1 MVEEFAKFKRFEYRT
16 NSNLVLQREGAA
28 PSQHEPTGE
37 PESLNGRVYQK
48 MGDLV
53 QYDKPKE
60 LEELKEKKKRKQEE
74 KRRGGPEGTEA
85 GAQKRTK
92 MDILKGETVLSTDV
106 TEMQIYRPRTQQTK
120 AVYEQLLHRLQQ
132 PLGDQAPDVLRGAA
146 DEVLAAI
153 KTDGVLDSDRKR
165 DVEEVLGSIQ
175 DEYFQEL
182 YRLAKQITDYGADV
196 EDEEQ
201 DETVRT
207 KEGLDDAAGV
217 AVVFDEDDDDDEAN
231 ILGEVGE
238 DSDDDDDDA
247 GAGRMDED
255 RDDRGIHVNTLEDD
269 EEEEEKKEAKYNID
283 IQKIDAHWLQR
294 ELGKIFHD
302 PNKCIATEKE
312 ILTILPIKDLQQCE
326 NKLVQV
332 LQYENFEFTKLLL
345 KNRLKI
351 LYLTRLGQ
359 AQTEED
365 KATVLD
371 DMRQTPEAQP
381 VLEELDRASKKRDRE
396 KDVTRD
402 LRAEVRQ
409 LQKRAA
415 GGRDADVDE
424 DLPRGK
430 AKVAEEQQKKP
441 SHMLDL
447 DSLSFSRGS
456 HFMANPKCAL
466 PAGSFRLQ
474 KKGYEEVHV
483 KPLPR
488 PDLSAEDMVPMSNL
502 PSWCHDA
509 FPGTTKLN
517 PVQSKVFPVAFN
529 DHSENLLIC
538 APTGSGKTNIAM
550 LTILQVM
557 SQFRLKD
564 GSFDLAGFKIVYVA
578 PMKALVQE
586 VVQSFNQR
594 LQSYG
599 VVVRELSGD
608 VNLTKAQ
615 IDETQLIVT
624 TPEKWDIITRKAGDQ
639 RAYTQLVRLIIID
652 EVHLLHD
659 TRGPV
664 LESLVARTIRQIET
678 TQEHIRLVGLSATL
692 PNYEDVAVFL
702 RVNPDKGLFHFGNQ
716 YRPVPLDQTYIGIT
730 DKKAIKR
737 FNTANEVCY
746 EKLMEDAGKN
756 QVLIFVHSRK
766 ETVKT
771 ATAMRDLAMT
781 NDTLAKF
788 LHEDSASREILQTEV
803 ETIKTQE
810 VKDLLPYGFAVH
822 HAGLPRT
829 DRKLIEDLFADRHIQ
844 VLVSTSTLAWGVNLP
859 AHTVIIKGTQVY
871 NPEKGMW
878 DELSPMDMMQM
889 LGRAGRFPYDKTG
902 HGIVITQHS
911 ELQYYLSLN
920 NMQLPIESQLLASLP
935 DHLNA
940 ELVLGTIQTRQD
952 AVNWLGYT
960 YLYVRMLRAPRLY
973 GISPDEA
980 EEDHRLEQR
989 RVDLVHSA
997 LMLLDKNNLVKY
1009 DKRTGQ
1015 VQVTSLG
1022 RVASHYYIRHPSIA
1036 IYNDNLKHMMSDIEL
1051 IRLFSLSNEFKNIPV
1066 REEEKVELAKLVE
1079 RVPVP
1084 VKGGVDEA
1092 SSKVNVLLQAYIS
1105 KLKLEGFALLSDMV
1119 YVQQSAGRIMR
1130 AIFEICLRRGWAA
1143 LALRALQWCK
1153 MIDKRMWASQTPL
1166 RHFKGLAE
1174 DILRKVEKKDFAWE
1188 RYYDLSSSEIGELI
1202 RFPKMGKT
1210 IHKLVHQ
1217 FPKLDLSAYVQPI
1230 TRSCLMVELTIT
1242 PDFQWDAKVHGHA
1255 EPFWVFVEDVNGE
1268 QILHHEMFV
1277 LKERGA
1283 EEEHTLNFTV
1293 PITEPLPPQYFI
1305 RVVSDRWINAQTLLP
1320 VSFRHLILPEKYPPH
1335 TELLDLQPLPLTALR
1350 YPEAEQ
1356 LYAAQGMKVFNPIQT
1371 QTFGTLYSANENCL
1385 ICAPAASGK
1394 TVCAEFAVLR
1404 MLMDQ
1409 SDKVKRCVYVAPHAA
1424 TAKERLAEWS
1434 YKFGRML
1441 GFKVAELVG
1450 ETTTDV
1456 KILEEN
1462 NVVITTPEKWDLMS
1476 RRWKTRKSVQE
1487 VRLFVVDELHL
1498 LDSEAGP
1505 TLEAVVSR
1513 MRYISM
1519 QVTTPIRIV
1528 ALAASLAN
1536 AKDVG
1541 EWIGASSTGLY
1552 NFSPNVRT
1560 VPLEMVI
1567 QGFDIHHRSTRLLA
1581 MSRPVYQSIKHYSAE
1596 KPVIIFVPDRK
1607 QCRMTAIDLLLHAAS
1622 DDKPKRFL
1630 HVSDE
1635 VMKSHLEGA
1644 RERSLKQTL
1653 EYGVGFLHEGFSS
1666 TERAL
1671 IERLFA
1677 SGAVQVLVATEQLSW
1692 GMTMNAHLV
1701 IIMDTKKFDGR
1712 ENRYVDYPIHDVLQ
1726 MMGRASRPGVD
1737 QSGMCV
1743 LLTQNSKKEYYKKF
1757 IYEPLPVESH
1767 LDQRMADHMN
1777 AEIVMKTIEN
1787 KQDAVDWLTWT
1798 FYYRR
1803 LSQNPNYY
1811 GLQGVTH
1818 QHLSDHLS
1826 EVVENTVEG
1835 LERFGCCSIE
1845 EDVELS
1851 PANLGLIAAYYY
1863 IRHTTIE
1870 TFSRC
1875 VNEGTKRRGLLDILC
1890 AASEFDAVPV
1900 RSGEEPTLR
1909 GLAQSL
1915 GMKVEKD
1922 KLNDPHTKAQ
1932 LLLSAH
1938 FNRTPITTDLS
1949 ADQRFIL
1956 EHAVRLLQGL
1966 VDVISS
1972 CGWLT
1977 PAIFAMELSQ
1987 MIVQATTFNVS
1998 PLMQLPH
2005 FTKTLVDKAKKAKVE
2020 DIFDLMNMDEDPRNE
2035 LFEGLSQAQKL
2046 DVAKACNRYP
2056 CISLEYK
2063 VQNQDDLKV
2072 GGTAKM
2078 VVRLGR
2084 DGMEEGDSLGP
2095 VYAPFYPKEKEE
2107 SWWLVVGGPNSALVA
2122 IKRITIAKAS
2132 SQVKLDIELG
2142 EESGSTSYTLYLM
2155 SDSYQGVDQEYT
2167 FKLNVKG

>member
-1 MVEEFAKFKRFEYRT
+1 MAEEFAKFKRFEYRT

-28 PSQHEPTGE
+28 PSQNEPTGE
-37 PESLNGRVYQK
+37 PESLRGRVYNR

-53 QYDKPKE
+53 QFDKPKE
-60 LEELKEKKKRKQEE
+60 LEELKEIKKRKQEE
-74 KRRGGPEGTEA
+74 KKKGGEQIV
-85 GAQKRTK
+85 QKKAK
-92 MDILKGETVLSTDV
+92 MDIVKGETVLSSDV
-106 TEMQIYRPRTQQTK
+106 TEMQIYRPRTKQTK
-120 AVYEQLLHRLQQ
+120 GIYEQLLNRLQQ
-132 PLGDQAPDVLRGAA
+132 PLGDQSPDVLRGAA

-153 KTDGVLDSDRKR
+153 KTDGVLDSDRKK
-165 DVEEVLGSIQ
+165 DVEEVLGPIT
-175 DEYFQEL
+175 DEFFQEL
-182 YRLAKQITDYGADV
+182 YRLSKQITDFGADV

-201 DETVRT
+201 DDTVRT

-217 AVVFDEDDDDDEAN
+217 AVVFDEDDEDDQGGNWIGEIGDED
-231 ILGEVGE
+231 
-238 DSDDDDDDA
+238 DSDDEETA
-247 GAGRMDED
+247 NVQED
-255 RDDRGIHVNTLEDD
+255 RDDRGIHVSTFEED
-269 EEEEEKKEAKYNID
+269 EEEEQEKRDLKYNVD

-302 PNKCIATEKE
+302 PNKCVATEKE
-312 ILTILPIKDLQQCE
+312 ILTILPIKDMQQCE
-326 NKLVQV
+326 NRLVQV

-351 LYLTRLGQ
+351 LYCTRLGQ

-365 KATVLD
+365 KTAVLE
-371 DMRQTPEAQP
+371 DMRATPDAVP
-381 VLEELDRASKKRDRE
+381 VLEELDRSSKKRDRE

-402 LRAEVRQ
+402 LRKEVRN
-409 LQKRAA
+409 LQKRAGA
-415 GGRDADVDE
+415 RDKDVMDE
-424 DLPRGK
+424 DTGAMGK
-430 AKVAEEQQKKP
+430 HGKVAEEQQKKP

-447 DSLSFSRGS
+447 ENLSFQRGA
-456 HFMANPKCAL
+456 HYMANQKCQL
-466 PAGSFRLQ
+466 PTGSFRVQ

-483 KPLPR
+483 KPFKM
-488 PDLSAEDMVPMSNL
+488 PDVNADDIVPISKL
-502 PSWCHDA
+502 PSWCHEG

-517 PVQSKVFPVAFN
+517 VVQSKVFPIAFHEHN
-529 DHSENLLIC
+529 ENMLVC
-538 APTGSGKTNIAM
+538 APTGSGKTNCAM
-550 LTILQVM
+550 LTILNVM
-557 SQFRLKD
+557 SQFRLRD
-564 GSFDLAGFKIVYVA
+564 GSFDLSGFKVIYIA

-586 VVQSFNQR
+586 VVQSFQMR

-599 VVVRELSGD
+599 IIVRELSGD

-615 IDETQLIVT
+615 IDETQIIVT

-664 LESLVARTIRQIET
+664 LEAIVGRTIRQIET
-678 TQEHIRLVGLSATL
+678 TQEHIRLVALSATL
-692 PNYEDVAVFL
+692 PNYEDVAIFL
-702 RVNPDKGLFHFGNQ
+702 RVNPEKGLFYFGNQ
-716 YRPVPLDQTYIGIT
+716 YRPVPLEQTYIGVT

-737 FNTANEVCY
+737 FNTMNEVCY
-746 EKLMEDAGKN
+746 EKLMENAGKN

-766 ETVKT
+766 ETAKT
-771 ATAMRDLAMT
+771 ANALRDLAMQ
-781 NDTLAKF
+781 NDALAKF

-803 ETIKTQE
+803 ESIKTQD
-810 VKDLLPYGFAVH
+810 VKDLLPYGFAIH

-829 DRKLIEDLFADRHIQ
+829 DRKLIEDLYADRHIQ
-844 VLVSTSTLAWGVNLP
+844 VLVSTATLAWGVNLP

-871 NPEKGMW
+871 NPERGQW

-889 LGRAGRFPYDKTG
+889 IGRAGRPQYDKLG
-902 HGIVITQHS
+902 HGIVITQHT

-920 NMQLPIESQLLASLP
+920 NQQLPIESQLLHSLP
-935 DHLNA
+935 DLLNA

-960 YLYVRMLRAPRLY
+960 YLYVRMMRAPRLY

-980 EEDHRLEQR
+980 EEDRLLEQR

-997 LMLLDKNNLVKY
+997 LMMLDKNNLIKY

-1015 VQVTSLG
+1015 VQVTALG
-1022 RVASHYYIRHPSIA
+1022 RVASHYYIKHPSIA
-1036 IYNDNLKHMMSDIEL
+1036 TYNEHLKPMMSDIEL
-1051 IRLFSLSNEFKNIPV
+1051 LRLFSLSNEFKNIPV

-1084 VKGGVDEA
+1084 VKGGSEEA

-1105 KLKLEGFALLSDMV
+1105 KLKLDGFALLSDMIFV
-1119 YVQQSAGRIMR
+1119 EQSAGRIMR

-1188 RYYDLSSSEIGELI
+1188 RYYDLSSAEIGELI

-1242 PDFQWDAKVHGHA
+1242 PDFQWDPKVHGRA

-1268 QILHHEMFV
+1268 QLLHQELFV

-1305 RVVSDRWINAQTLLP
+1305 RVTSDRWINAQTLLP

-1350 YPEAEQ
+1350 WPEAEH
-1356 LYAAQGMKVFNPIQT
+1356 LYAAQGVKVFNPIQT
-1371 QTFGTLYSANENCL
+1371 QTFSTLFSSGDNCL

-1394 TVCAEFAVLR
+1394 IVCAEFAILR
-1404 MLMDQ
+1404 MLQND
-1409 SDKVKRCVYVAPHAA
+1409 SIKRCVYVAPHAS
-1424 TAKERLAEWS
+1424 TAKERFAEWS
-1434 YKFGRML
+1434 EKFGKAL

-1450 ETTTDV
+1450 ETASDV
-1456 KILEEN
+1456 KILEESN
-1462 NVVITTPEKWDLMS
+1462 IVVTTPDKWDLMS

-1498 LDSEAGP
+1498 LDSDVGP

-1513 MRYISM
+1513 MRYISV
-1519 QVTTPIRIV
+1519 QVQQPIRIV

-1536 AKDVG
+1536 ARDVG
-1541 EWIGASSTGLY
+1541 EWIGAGSTGLF

-1581 MSRPVYQSIKHYSAE
+1581 MSRPVYQSIKVYSPE
-1596 KPVIIFVPDRK
+1596 KPVIVFVPDRK
-1607 QCRMTAIDLLLHAAS
+1607 QCRMTAIDLLLHAAA

-1635 VMKSHLEGA
+1635 TMRPHLAAA

-1653 EYGVGFLHEGFSS
+1653 EYGVGFLHEGFSQ
-1666 TERAL
+1666 TERAV
-1671 IERLFA
+1671 IERLFEA
-1677 SGAVQVLVATEQLSW
+1677 GAIQVLVATEQLSW
-1692 GMTMNAHLV
+1692 GMTMLAHLV

-1712 ENRYVDYPIHDVLQ
+1712 ESRYVDYPIHDVLQ

-1845 EDVELS
+1845 DEVELA

-1890 AASEFDAVPV
+1890 AASEFDVVPV
-1900 RSGEEPTLR
+1900 RSGEEATLR

-1915 GMKVEKD
+1915 GIKVEKD

-1932 LLLSAH
+1932 LLLNAH

-1949 ADQRFIL
+1949 SDQRFIL

-1977 PAIFAMELSQ
+1977 PALFAMELSQ
-1987 MIVQATTFNVS
+1987 MIVQATTSNAN
-1998 PLMQLPH
+1998 PLLQLPH
-2005 FTKTLVDKAKKAKVE
+2005 FSNSLIERAKKMKIE
-2020 DIFDLMNMDEDPRNE
+2020 DVFDVMNMEEEARNK
-2035 LFEGLSQAQKL
+2035 FFDGMAQPQL
-2046 DVAKACNRYP
+2046 MDVARACNRFP

-2063 VQNQDDLKV
+2063 VQTPDDLRA
-2072 GGTAKM
+2072 GGAAR
-2078 VVRLGR
+2078 VVVKLGR
-2084 DGMEEGDSLGP
+2084 DGMDDNETLGP
-2095 VYAPFYPKEKEE
+2095 VYAQFYPKEKEE
-2107 SWWLVVGGPNSALVA
+2107 SWWLVVGGPNSSLVA
-2122 IKRITIAKAS
+2122 IKRITITKAS
-2132 SQVKLDIELG
+2132 VSVKLDIELG
-2142 EESGSTSYTLYLM
+2142 EEAGTFEYTLYLM
-2155 SDSYQGVDQEYT
+2155 SDSYQGCDQEYGL
-2167 FKLNVKG
+2167 KLAVKA

>member
-1 MVEEFAKFKRFEYRT
+1 MAEELAKFKRFEYRT

-28 PSQHEPTGE
+28 PSQNEPTGE
-37 PESLNGRVYQK
+37 PESLRGRVYSK

-60 LEELKEKKKRKQEE
+60 IDEFKEKKK
-74 KRRGGPEGTEA
+74 KRQA
-85 GAQKRTK
+85 KKDDDLMQKKAK
-92 MDILKGETVLSTDV
+92 MDINKGETVLSTDV

-120 AVYEQLLHRLQQ
+120 SVYEMLLNRLQQ

-153 KTDGVLDSDRKR
+153 KTEGVLDSERKK
-165 DVEEVLGSIQ
+165 DVEEVLGSIS
-175 DEYFQEL
+175 DEYFAEL
-182 YRLAKQITDYGADV
+182 FRLAKQITDFGADV

-201 DETVRT
+201 DDTVRT

-217 AVVFDEDDDDDEAN
+217 AVVFDEEDEDEQGGDITAEIGDDEDDDDDE
-231 ILGEVGE
+231 E
-238 DSDDDDDDA
+238 DGKVDN
-247 GAGRMDED
+247 E
-255 RDDRGIHVNTLEDD
+255 RDDRGIRVAAFGED
-269 EEEEEKKEAKYNID
+269 EEDEDEEDNKDQKYKVD

-294 ELGKIFHD
+294 ELGKIFQD

-312 ILTILPIKDLQQCE
+312 ILSILPIKDLQQCE
-326 NKLVQV
+326 NRLVQV

-351 LYLTRLGQ
+351 LYCTRLGQ
-359 AQTEED
+359 AQSEED
-365 KATVLD
+365 KAAVLE
-371 DMRQTPEAQP
+371 DMRATPDAQA
-381 VLEELDRASKKRDRE
+381 VLEELDKASKKRDRE
-396 KDVTRD
+396 RDINSD
-402 LRAEVRQ
+402 LRKEVRQ
-409 LQKRAA
+409 LQLRGAK
-415 GGRDADVDE
+415 RDADMD
-424 DLPRGK
+424 DDALGGRGAK

-447 DSLSFSRGS
+447 EQLSFNRGS
-456 HFMANPKCAL
+456 HFMANNKCQL
-466 PAGSFRLQ
+466 PAGSFRVQ

-483 KPLPR
+483 KPFKQPEVNAD
-488 PDLSAEDMVPMSNL
+488 DLIPISKL
-502 PSWCHDA
+502 PSWCAEA

-517 PVQSKVFPVAFN
+517 TVQSKVYNTAFSE
-529 DHSENLLIC
+529 HSENMLIC
-538 APTGSGKTNIAM
+538 APTGSGKTNVAM
-550 LTILQVM
+550 LCILNVM
-557 SQFRLKD
+557 NQFRLKD
-564 GSFDLAGFKIVYVA
+564 GSFDLAGFKIIYVA

-586 VVQSFNQR
+586 VVTSFSQR
-594 LQSYG
+594 LEKAYG
-599 VVVRELSGD
+599 ITVRELSGD

-615 IDETQLIVT
+615 IDETQIIVT

-639 RAYTQLVRLIIID
+639 RAYTQLVRLVIMD
-652 EVHLLHD
+652 EIHLLHD

-664 LESLVARTIRQIET
+664 LEAIVARTIRQIET
-678 TQEHIRLVGLSATL
+678 TQEHIRLIGLSATL
-692 PNYEDVAVFL
+692 PNYEDVAIFL
-702 RVNPDKGLFHFGNQ
+702 RVNPEKGLFYFGNQ
-716 YRPVPLDQTYIGIT
+716 YRPVPLEQTYIGIT

-737 FNTANEVCY
+737 FNTMNEVCY
-746 EKLMEDAGKN
+746 EKLMENAGKN

-771 ATAMRDLAMT
+771 AQTLRDLAMQ

-788 LHEDSASREILQTEV
+788 LQEDSASREILQTEA
-803 ETIKTQE
+803 EQMKTPE

-822 HAGLPRT
+822 HAGLPRA
-829 DRKLIEDLFADRHIQ
+829 DRKLVEDLYADRHIQ

-871 NPEKGMW
+871 NPEKGAW
-878 DELSPMDMMQM
+878 AELSPMDMMQM
-889 LGRAGRFPYDKTG
+889 IGRAGRPQYDKAG
-902 HGIVITQHS
+902 HGIILTQHS
-911 ELQYYLSLN
+911 ELQYYLSLLN
-920 NMQLPIESQLLASLP
+920 QQLPIESQLLGCLP
-935 DHLNA
+935 DMVNA

-960 YLYVRMLRAPRLY
+960 YLYVRMMRHPRLY

-980 EEDHRLEQR
+980 EEDKLLEQR
-989 RVDLVHSA
+989 RVDLIHSA
-997 LMLLDKNNLVKY
+997 LMLLDKNNLIKY

-1015 VQVTSLG
+1015 VQVTALG
-1022 RVASHYYIRHPSIA
+1022 RVASHYYIKYPSIA
-1036 IYNDNLKHMMSDIEL
+1036 TYNDHLRPMMSDIEL
-1051 IRLFSLSNEFKNIPV
+1051 LRLFSLSNEFKYIPV
-1066 REEEKVELAKLVE
+1066 REEEKVELTKLVE

-1084 VKGGVDEA
+1084 VKGSTEEA

-1105 KLKLEGFALLSDMV
+1105 KLKLEGYALLSDMV

-1143 LALRALQWCK
+1143 LALRALNWCK
-1153 MIDKRMWASQTPL
+1153 MIDKRMWGSQTPL

-1188 RYYDLSSSEIGELI
+1188 RYYDLSSAEIGELI

-1242 PDFQWDAKVHGHA
+1242 PDFQWDPRVHGRA

-1268 QILHHEMFV
+1268 QILHQEMFV
-1277 LKERGA
+1277 LQERGA

-1350 YPEAEQ
+1350 CPDAEQ
-1356 LYAAQGMKVFNPIQT
+1356 LYAAQGLKVFNPIQT
-1371 QTFGTLYSANENCL
+1371 QTFSTLYSTNDNCL

-1394 TVCAEFAVLR
+1394 IICAEFAIIR
-1404 MLMDQ
+1404 MLTGD
-1409 SDKVKRCVYVAPHAA
+1409 DPVKRCVYVAPHAS
-1424 TAKERLAEWS
+1424 TAKERFNEWS
-1434 YKFGRML
+1434 YKFGKVM

-1450 ETTTDV
+1450 ETTSDV
-1456 KILEEN
+1456 KILEESN
-1462 NVVITTPEKWDLMS
+1462 LVITTPEKWDLMS

-1498 LDSEAGP
+1498 LDSDVGP

-1513 MRYISM
+1513 MRYISV
-1519 QVTTPIRIV
+1519 QVKEPIRIV

-1541 EWIGASSTGLY
+1541 EWIGASSTGLF

-1581 MSRPVYQSIKHYSAE
+1581 MSRPVYQSIKHYSPD
-1596 KPVIIFVPDRK
+1596 KPVIVFVPDRK
-1607 QCRMTAIDLLLHAAS
+1607 QARMTAIDLLLHAAS

-1635 VMKSHLEGA
+1635 AMKPHLAAA
-1644 RERSLKQTL
+1644 REKSLKQTL
-1653 EYGVGFLHEGFSS
+1653 EYGVGFLHEGFSN
-1666 TERAL
+1666 TERAV
-1671 IERLFA
+1671 IERLFEA
-1677 SGAVQVLVATEQLSW
+1677 GAIQVLVATEQLSW
-1692 GMTMNAHLV
+1692 GMTMLAHLV
-1701 IIMDTKKFDGR
+1701 VIMDTKKFDGR

-1737 QSGMCV
+1737 QSGMCC

-1845 EDVELS
+1845 DDVDLS

-1875 VNEGTKRRGLLDILC
+1875 VNEGTKRKGLMDILC
-1890 AASEFDAVPV
+1890 AAAEFDAVPV
-1900 RSGEEPTLR
+1900 RSGEEATLW

-1932 LLLSAH
+1932 LLLNAH
-1938 FNRTPITTDLS
+1938 FGRTPITTDLAS
-1949 ADQRFIL
+1949 DQKLIL

-1977 PAIFAMELSQ
+1977 PALNAMELSQ
-1987 MIVQATTFNVS
+1987 MIVQATTSTSS

-2005 FTKTLVDKAKKAKVE
+2005 FTPATVEKAKKMKV
-2020 DIFDLMNMDEDPRNE
+2020 DDVFDVMNMDDEPRGQ
-2035 LFEGLSQAQKL
+2035 LLDGFSQSQLA
-2046 DVAKACNRYP
+2046 DVARACNRFP

-2063 VQNQDDLKV
+2063 VQNADALTV
-2072 GGTAKM
+2072 GTAARI
-2078 VVRLGR
+2078 VVKLTR
-2084 DGMEEGDSLGP
+2084 DAMEEDSAQLGA
-2095 VYAPFYPKEKEE
+2095 VYAPFYAKEKEE
-2107 SWWLVVGGPNSALVA
+2107 SWWLVVGGPKSALVA
-2122 IKRITIAKAS
+2122 IKRITITKATVN
-2132 SQVKLDIELG
+2132 VKLDVELG
-2142 EESGSTSYTLYLM
+2142 EEAGSNDYTLYLM
-2155 SDSYQGVDQEYT
+2155 SDSYQGCDQEYT
-2167 FKLNVKG
+2167 FKLTVKG

>member
-1 MVEEFAKFKRFEYRT
+1 MAEEFAKFKRFEYRT

-28 PSQHEPTGE
+28 PSQNEPTGE
-37 PESLNGRVYQK
+37 PESLRGRVYNK

-53 QYDKPKE
+53 QYEKPKE

-74 KRRGGPEGTEA
+74 RAKA
-85 GAQKRTK
+85 GESVVQKKAK
-92 MDILKGETVLSTDV
+92 MDIQKGETVLSTDV

-120 AVYEQLLHRLQQ
+120 SVYEQLLNRLQQ
-132 PLGDQAPDVLRGAA
+132 PLGDQAPEVLRGAA

-153 KTDGVLDSDRKR
+153 KTDGVLDSERKK
-165 DVEEVLGSIQ
+165 DVEEVLGSVT
-175 DEYFQEL
+175 DEYFAEL
-182 YRLAKQITDYGADV
+182 FRLAKQITDFGADV

-201 DETVRT
+201 DDTVRT

-217 AVVFDEDDDDDEAN
+217 AVVFDEDDEDDAEGGFVGEIGDDDED
-231 ILGEVGE
+231 V
-238 DSDDDDDDA
+238 SDDEDNMDA
-247 GAGRMDED
+247 EKE
-255 RDDRGIHVNTLEDD
+255 DRGIHVADLGEEDD
-269 EEEEEKKEAKYNID
+269 EEEQERKEEKYNVD
-283 IQKIDAHWLQR
+283 ISKIDAHWLQR
-294 ELGKIFHD
+294 ELGKIFSD
-302 PNKCIATEKE
+302 PNKCIATERE
-312 ILTILPIKDLQQCE
+312 ILSILPITDLQQCE
-326 NKLVQV
+326 NRLVQV

-351 LYLTRLGQ
+351 LYCTRLGQ
-359 AQTEED
+359 AQTEEE
-365 KATVLD
+365 KTAVLD
-371 DMRQTPEAQP
+371 DMRQTAEAQP

-402 LRAEVRQ
+402 LRKEVRE
-409 LQKRAA
+409 LQMRAGRA
-415 GGRDADVDE
+415 DRDAMDE
-424 DLPRGK
+424 DAGAPLGK
-430 AKVAEEQQKKP
+430 KGVRLAEDQQKKP

-447 DSLSFSRGS
+447 DNLAFQRGS
-456 HFMANPKCAL
+456 HFMANTKCQL
-466 PAGSFRLQ
+466 PPGAFRVQ

-483 KPLPR
+483 KPYKP
-488 PDLSAEDMVPMSNL
+488 PEMNPEDMVPISKL
-502 PSWCHDA
+502 PEWCKEA

-517 PVQSKVFPVAFN
+517 YVQSKVHQCAF
-529 DHSENLLIC
+529 HEHQENMLIC
-538 APTGSGKTNIAM
+538 APTGSGKTNCAM
-550 LTILQVM
+550 LTILNVM

-586 VVQSFNQR
+586 VVTSFQQR
-594 LQSYG
+594 LQSFG
-599 VVVRELSGD
+599 VIIRELSGD

-615 IDETQLIVT
+615 IDETQIIVT
-624 TPEKWDIITRKAGDQ
+624 TPEKWDIVTRKAGDQ

-652 EVHLLHD
+652 EIHLLHD
-659 TRGPV
+659 KRGPV
-664 LESLVARTIRQIET
+664 LEAIVARTIRQIET

-692 PNYEDVAVFL
+692 PNYEDVAIFL
-702 RVNPDKGLFHFGNQ
+702 RVNPEKGLHYFGIQ
-716 YRPVPLDQTYIGIT
+716 YRPVPLEQSYIGIT

-737 FNTANEVCY
+737 FNTMNEVCY
-746 EKLMEDAGKN
+746 EKLMENAGKN

-771 ATAMRDLAMT
+771 ANCLRDLAMQ

-788 LHEDSASREILQTEV
+788 LHEDSASREILQAEV
-803 ETIKTQE
+803 DQIKTQE
-810 VKDLLPYGFAVH
+810 VKDLLPYGFAIH

-829 DRKLIEDLFADRHIQ
+829 DRKLIEDLYADRHIQ
-844 VLVSTSTLAWGVNLP
+844 VLVSTATLAWGVNLP
-859 AHTVIIKGTQVY
+859 AHTVIIKGTQIY
-871 NPEKGMW
+871 NPEKGAW

-889 LGRAGRFPYDKTG
+889 VGRAGRPQYDKSG

-920 NMQLPIESQLLASLP
+920 CAQLPIESQLLGTLP
-935 DHLNA
+935 DLINA

-960 YLYVRMLRAPRLY
+960 YLYVRMMRDPRLY

-980 EEDHRLEQR
+980 EEDRLLEQR

-997 LMLLDKNNLVKY
+997 LMLLDKNNLIKY

-1015 VQVTSLG
+1015 VQVTALG
-1022 RVASHYYIRHPSIA
+1022 RVASHYYIKHPSIA
-1036 IYNDNLKHMMSDIEL
+1036 TFNDHLRPMMSDIEL
-1051 IRLFSLSNEFKNIPV
+1051 LRLFSLSNEFKYIPV
-1066 REEEKVELAKLVE
+1066 REEEKVEMARLVE
-1079 RVPVP
+1079 KVPVP
-1084 VKGGVDEA
+1084 VKGGTDEP

-1105 KLKLEGFALLSDMV
+1105 KLKMDGFALMSDMV

-1143 LALRALQWCK
+1143 LALRALNWCK
-1153 MIDKRMWASQTPL
+1153 MIDKRMWGSQTPL

-1188 RYYDLSSSEIGELI
+1188 RYYDLSSAEIGELI

-1242 PDFQWDAKVHGHA
+1242 PDFQWDARVHGRA

-1268 QILHHEMFV
+1268 QILHQEMFV

-1350 YPEAEQ
+1350 YRGAEQ
-1356 LYAAQGMKVFNPIQT
+1356 LYAAAGVKVFNPIQT
-1371 QTFGTLYSANENCL
+1371 QTFSTLYSTNDNCL

-1394 TVCAEFAVLR
+1394 VICAEFAVLR
-1404 MLMDQ
+1404 MLQ
-1409 SDKVKRCVYVAPHAA
+1409 SDDAVKRCVYVAPHAS
-1424 TAKERLAEWS
+1424 TAKERFNEWS
-1434 YKFGRML
+1434 HKFGKVL
-1441 GFKVAELVG
+1441 GFKVSELIG
-1450 ETTTDV
+1450 ETTADV
-1456 KILEEN
+1456 KILEDS

-1498 LDSEAGP
+1498 LDSDVGP

-1513 MRYISM
+1513 MRYISV
-1519 QVTTPIRIV
+1519 QVQSPIRIV

-1541 EWIGASSTGLY
+1541 EWIGAPAAGLF

-1567 QGFDIHHRSTRLLA
+1567 QGFDIHHRATRLLA
-1581 MSRPVYQSIKHYSAE
+1581 MSRPVYQSIKHYSPD
-1596 KPVIIFVPDRK
+1596 KPVIVFVPDRK
-1607 QCRMTAIDLLLHAAS
+1607 QARMTAIDLLLHAAA

-1635 VMKSHLEGA
+1635 AMKPHLAAA
-1644 RERSLKQTL
+1644 RERSLRQTL
-1653 EYGVGFLHEGFSS
+1653 EYGVGFLHEGFSA
-1666 TERAL
+1666 TERAV
-1671 IERLFA
+1671 IERLFEA
-1677 SGAVQVLVATEQLSW
+1677 GAIQVIVATEQLSW
-1692 GMTMNAHLV
+1692 GMTMLAHLCIV
-1701 IIMDTKKFDGR
+1701 MDTKKFDGR

-1737 QSGMCV
+1737 TSGMCV

-1845 EDVELS
+1845 DDVELA

-1875 VNEGTKRRGLLDILC
+1875 VNEGTKRRGLMDILC
-1890 AASEFDAVPV
+1890 AASEFDSVPV
-1900 RSGEEPTLR
+1900 RSGEEATLR

-1915 GMKVEKD
+1915 GIKVEKD
-1922 KLNDPHTKAQ
+1922 KLTDPHTKAQ
-1932 LLLSAH
+1932 LLLNAH

-1949 ADQRFIL
+1949 SDQKFIL
-1956 EHAVRLLQGL
+1956 DHAVRLLQGL

-1977 PAIFAMELSQ
+1977 PALFSMELSQ
-1987 MIVQATTFNVS
+1987 MIVQATTSNSS

-2005 FTKTLVDKAKKAKVE
+2005 FTPKLVEKAKGMKVE
-2020 DIFDLMNMDEDPRNE
+2020 DIFDVMNMEDGPRGK
-2035 LFEGLSQAQKL
+2035 LFDGLAQNAL
-2046 DVAKACNRYP
+2046 MDVARACNRFP
-2056 CISLEYK
+2056 AISLEYK
-2063 VQNQDDLKV
+2063 IQNQDALNT
-2072 GGTAKM
+2072 GGSARI

-2084 DGMEEGDSLGP
+2084 DGMEEDTALGP
-2095 VYAPFYPKEKEE
+2095 VYAPYYPREKEE

-2122 IKRITIAKAS
+2122 IKRTTITKAS
-2132 SQVKLDIELG
+2132 VNVKLDVELG
-2142 EESGSTSYTLYLM
+2142 EEPGNFEYTLYLM
-2155 SDSYQGVDQEYT
+2155 SDSYQGADQEYT
-2167 FKLNVKG
+2167 FKLNVKP

>member
-1 MVEEFAKFKRFEYRT
+1 
-16 NSNLVLQREGAA
+16 
-28 PSQHEPTGE
+28 
-37 PESLNGRVYQK
+37 

-53 QYDKPKE
+53 QYEKPKE
-60 LEELKEKKKRKQEE
+60 LEELKEKKKRKLEE
-74 KRRGGPEGTEA
+74 KRRGGDIV
-85 GAQKRTK
+85 QKKAK

-106 TEMQIYRPRTQQTK
+106 TELQIYRPRSQVTK
-120 AVYEQLLHRLQQ
+120 TVYEQLLSVLQQ
-132 PLGDQAPDVLRGAA
+132 PLGDQTPDVLRGAA

-153 KTDGVLDSDRKR
+153 KTDGVLDTERKK
-165 DVEEVLGSIQ
+165 DVEEVLGSIS

-201 DETVRT
+201 DDTVRT

-217 AVVFDEDDDDDEAN
+217 AVVFDEDDDDEQEGN
-231 ILGEVGE
+231 FLGEIGDDE
-238 DSDDDDDDA
+238 DDDDDDE
-247 GAGRMDED
+247 GGKMDD
-255 RDDRGIHVNTLEDD
+255 RDDRGIHVAAIEEDE
-269 EEEEEKKEAKYNID
+269 EEEEEKKESKYVVD

-312 ILTILPIKDLQQCE
+312 ILSILPIRDLQQCE
-326 NKLVQV
+326 NRLVQV

-345 KNRLKI
+345 KNRLKL
-351 LYLTRLGQ
+351 LYCTRLGQ
-359 AQTEED
+359 AQTEEE
-365 KATVLD
+365 KAAVLE
-371 DMRQTPEAQP
+371 DMRQTPDAQP

-396 KDVTRD
+396 RDVTRD
-402 LRAEVRQ
+402 LRKEVRQ
-409 LQKRAA
+409 LQLRRA
-415 GGRDADVDE
+415 GERDVDMDDE
-424 DLPRGK
+424 GIAARGTK
-430 AKVAEEQQKKP
+430 GARVAEEQQKKP

-447 DSLSFSRGS
+447 DSLAFQRGS
-456 HFMANPKCAL
+456 HFMANTKCQL
-466 PAGSFRLQ
+466 PQGSYRVQ
-474 KKGYEEVHV
+474 KRGYEEVHV
-483 KPLPR
+483 KPFVAPEI
-488 PDLSAEDMVPMSNL
+488 SAEDLVHLSKL
-502 PSWCHDA
+502 PDWCKEA
-509 FPGTTKLN
+509 FPRATSLN
-517 PVQSKVFPVAFN
+517 PVQSKVFPTAFN
-529 DHSENLLIC
+529 EHSENLLVC
-538 APTGSGKTNIAM
+538 APTGSGKTNVAM
-550 LTILQVM
+550 LTILNVM

-586 VVQSFNQR
+586 VVQSFSLR

-599 VVVRELSGD
+599 VTIRELSGD

-615 IDETQLIVT
+615 IDETQIIVT

-652 EVHLLHD
+652 EIHLLHD
-659 TRGPV
+659 KRGPV
-664 LESLVARTIRQIET
+664 LEAIVARTIRQIET

-692 PNYEDVAVFL
+692 PNYEDVAIFL
-702 RVNPDKGLFHFGNQ
+702 RVNPDKGLFFFGNQ
-716 YRPVPLDQTYIGIT
+716 YRPVPLEQSYVGVT

-737 FNTANEVCY
+737 FNTMNEVCY
-746 EKLMEDAGKN
+746 EKLMESAGKN

-766 ETVKT
+766 ETTKT
-771 ATAMRDLAMT
+771 ASTLRDLAMQ

-788 LHEDSASREILQTEV
+788 LHEDSASREILQAEV
-803 ETIKTQE
+803 ESIKTQE
-810 VKDLLPYGFAVH
+810 VKDLLPYGFAIH

-829 DRKLIEDLFADRHIQ
+829 DRKLIEDLFADKHIQ

-889 LGRAGRFPYDKTG
+889 VGRAGRPQYDKTG

-920 NMQLPIESQLLASLP
+920 NQQLPIESQLLSTLP
-935 DHLNA
+935 DLLNA

-960 YLYVRMLRAPRLY
+960 YLYVRMMRAPRLY

-980 EEDHRLEQR
+980 EEDKLLEQR

-997 LMLLDKNNLVKY
+997 LMLLDKHNLIKY
-1009 DKRTGQ
+1009 DKRTGS
-1015 VQVTSLG
+1015 VQVTALG
-1022 RVASHYYIRHPSIA
+1022 RVASHYYIKHPSIA
-1036 IYNDNLKHMMSDIEL
+1036 TFNDHLKPMMSDIEL
-1051 IRLFSLSNEFKNIPV
+1051 LRLFSLSNEFKYIPL

-1084 VKGGVDEA
+1084 VKGGTDEA
-1092 SSKVNVLLQAYIS
+1092 SSKVNVLLQAYVS
-1105 KLKLEGFALLSDMV
+1105 KLKLDGFALLSDMV

-1143 LALRALQWCK
+1143 LALRALNWCK

-1166 RHFKGLAE
+1166 RHFKGLNE
-1174 DILRKVEKKDFAWE
+1174 DVLRKVEKKDFAWE
-1188 RYYDLSSSEIGELI
+1188 RYYDLSSNEIGELI
-1202 RFPKMGKT
+1202 RFPKMGRT

-1242 PDFQWDAKVHGHA
+1242 PDFQWDQRVHGRA

-1268 QILHHEMFV
+1268 QILHQEMFV
-1277 LKERGA
+1277 LKERRA

-1350 YPEAEQ
+1350 YPEAEK
-1356 LYAAQGMKVFNPIQT
+1356 LYAAQRLKVFNPIQT
-1371 QTFGTLYSANENCL
+1371 QTFSTLYSTNDNCL

-1394 TVCAEFAVLR
+1394 IVCAEFAVLR
-1404 MLMDQ
+1404 MLANE
-1409 SDKVKRCVYVAPHAA
+1409 SDPVKRCVYVVPNPA
-1424 TAKERLAEWS
+1424 TAKERFNEWS
-1434 YKFGRML
+1434 VKFGKAL

-1450 ETTTDV
+1450 ESTSDV
-1456 KILEEN
+1456 KILEES

-1498 LDSEAGP
+1498 LDSDVGP

-1513 MRYISM
+1513 MRYISA
-1519 QVTTPIRIV
+1519 QVEKPIRVV
-1528 ALAASLAN
+1528 AMAASLAN

-1541 EWIGASSTGLY
+1541 EWIGAGSAGLF

-1567 QGFDIHHRSTRLLA
+1567 QGFDIHHRATRLLA
-1581 MSRPVYQSIKHYSAE
+1581 MSRPVYQSIKHYSPD
-1596 KPVIIFVPDRK
+1596 KPVIVFVPDRK
-1607 QCRMTAIDLLLHAAS
+1607 QARMTAIDLLLHAAS

-1630 HVSDE
+1630 HVGDE
-1635 VMKSHLEGA
+1635 VMRPHLAAA
-1644 RERSLKQTL
+1644 RERSLRQTL
-1653 EYGVGFLHEGFSS
+1653 EYGVGFLHEGFST
-1666 TERAL
+1666 TERAV
-1671 IERLFA
+1671 IERLFE
-1677 SGAVQVLVATEQLSW
+1677 SGAIQVIVATEQLCW
-1692 GMTMNAHLV
+1692 GMTMLAHLV
-1701 IIMDTKKFDGR
+1701 IVMDTKKFDGH

-1726 MMGRASRPGVD
+1726 MMGRASRPGID

-1787 KQDAVDWLTWT
+1787 KQDALDWLTWT

-1845 EDVELS
+1845 DDVELA
-1851 PANLGLIAAYYY
+1851 PANLGLIAAFYYT
-1863 IRHTTIE
+1863 RHTTIE

-1875 VNEGTKRRGLLDILC
+1875 VNEETKRRGLLDILC
-1890 AASEFDAVPV
+1890 AASEFDSVPV
-1900 RSGEEPTLR
+1900 RSEEEATLR

-1915 GMKVEKD
+1915 GIKVEKE

-1938 FNRTPITTDLS
+1938 FNRTPITTDLAS
-1949 ADQRFIL
+1949 DQRFIL

-1977 PAIFAMELSQ
+1977 PALFAMELSQ
-1987 MIVQATTFNVS
+1987 MIVQATSSNAS

-2005 FTKTLVDKAKKAKVE
+2005 FTQQVVDKAKKMKVE
-2020 DIFDLMNMDEDPRNE
+2020 DVIDLMNMEDDTRNK
-2035 LFEGLSQAQKL
+2035 LLSSLSQAQL
-2046 DVAKACNRYP
+2046 MDVARACNRFP

-2063 VQNQDDLKV
+2063 VHNPDDLKA
-2072 GGTAKM
+2072 GASARI
-2078 VVRLGR
+2078 VVRLAR
-2084 DGMEEGDSLGP
+2084 DTMEDDASLGP

-2107 SWWLVVGGPNSALVA
+2107 SWWLVVGGPQNTLVA
-2122 IKRITIAKAS
+2122 IKRTTIAKA
-2132 SQVKLDIELG
+2132 QVNVKLDVELG
-2142 EESGSTSYTLYLM
+2142 EEAGTFDYTLYLM
-2155 SDSYQGVDQEYT
+2155 SDSYQGCDQEYS
-2167 FKLNVKG
+2167 FKLNVKA